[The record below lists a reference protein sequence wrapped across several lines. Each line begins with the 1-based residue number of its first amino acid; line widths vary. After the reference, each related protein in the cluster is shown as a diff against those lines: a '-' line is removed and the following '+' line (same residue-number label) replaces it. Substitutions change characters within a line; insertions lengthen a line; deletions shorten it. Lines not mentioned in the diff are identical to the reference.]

1 MGRAWAI
8 YKREL
13 AAYYVSPVAYVVSAV
28 FLAICGYFFYSITAF
43 FHLLSFQAMQNPMLA
58 ERLNA
63 TEGIIRPLLS
73 NTGVVGLFVAPLL
86 TMRLFAEEKKQGT
99 IELLFTYPVSDLQ
112 ALMAKFG
119 AAFTVYAVMLAATGV
134 YPLYLSW
141 LTDVEFGPVV
151 AGYLGLAL
159 LGAAFIAIGC
169 LASSMTEN
177 QIIAAVV
184 TFGVLLLLW
193 VIGWSAEI
201 SSGLLGKLFSYI
213 SLTEHLES
221 FSKGVVETKSVVY
234 YLSVTVAGLFFTL
247 RVLESKRWRG

>member
-1 MGRAWAI
+1 MGKIWAI

-13 AAYYVSPVAYVVSAV
+13 ASFYVSPIAYVVSAV
-28 FLAICGYFFYSITAF
+28 FLAICGYFFYSLTSF
-43 FHLLSFQAMQNPMLA
+43 FHLVSFQAMQNPMLA

-63 TEGIIRPLLS
+63 TEGIIRPLFS
-73 NTGVVGLFVAPLL
+73 NTGVVGLFVVPLI

-112 ALMAKFG
+112 ALAAKFG

-134 YPLYLSW
+134 YPGYLAL
-141 LTDVEFGPVV
+141 LTEVEFGTVA

-169 LASSMTEN
+169 MASSMTEN

-184 TFGVLLLLW
+184 TFGLLLFLW
-193 VIGWSAEI
+193 IIGWSADI
-201 SSGLLGKLFSYI
+201 SSGPLAKLFSYV
-213 SLTEHLES
+213 SLIEHLES

-234 YLSVTVAGLFFTL
+234 YLSVTVAGMFFTL
-247 RVLESKRWRG
+247 RILESKRWRG